1 MPDYDALALEF
12 TNAVKAILKQHYPL
26 LMEQAY
32 GDASAVLGVDVAFSL
47 DNPYVQTVLDGL
59 LTADYLNDLGANLLA
74 AGRQIIGDGLAAGQT
89 VEEITAQLQERG
101 VALSATKAEQIAH
114 TETARAYSLGSKS
127 AWRAS
132 GVVDR
137 MQWITTDHACP
148 ICEPL
153 NGKVV
158 GLDDEFAPGIAHPP
172 ESHVACRCALIP
184 VVKDTP

>member
-12 TNAVKAILKQHYPL
+12 TTTVKAILKQYYPL

-32 GDASAVLGVDVAFSL
+32 GDASAVLGADVAFDL
-47 DNPYVQTVLDGL
+47 ANPYVQTVLDDL
-59 LTADYLNDLGANLLA
+59 MTAAYLNDLGANLMA
-74 AGRQIIGDGLAAGQT
+74 AGRQIISDGLAAGQS
-89 VEEITAQLQERG
+89 VDAIAAALQERG
-101 VALSATKAEQIAH
+101 VAVSATKAEQIAH
-114 TETARAYSLGSKS
+114 TETARAYSLGSKA

-153 NGKVV
+153 HGKVV
-158 GLDDEFAPGIAHPP
+158 ALDAEFAPGIAHPP

-184 VVKDTP
+184 VLKD